1 MTTTRTP
8 EAFVATW
15 RGNTSTE
22 RQVYQQHFLDLCA
35 LVGHPTPVQLDPEN
49 KFFTFEAGAAKQGG
63 GNGYADVWYKGHF
76 AIEYKGP
83 HKSLDRAYEQLL
95 QYRESLE
102 NPPLLITGNTQ
113 EFFIHTNFTNSVK
126 QVIRVTLDDLLTP
139 QGMQHIR
146 NLFYNPD
153 AFRPQQTAAQVTE
166 EAAAHFA
173 RLADHLRKWGH
184 GSHEI
189 AHYLI
194 RLLFCL
200 FAEDIDL
207 LPRELFTRLVD
218 NGRRNPAL
226 FNRQVRQLFQA
237 MAEGDVFGEH
247 QVRYFDGG
255 LFDDETVLDM
265 DGDGVSILHGITQL
279 DWSAIEPAIF
289 GTLFTRSL
297 DPAQRARL
305 GAQYT
310 SKEDIL
316 LIVEPVLMAP
326 LRREWEQVKAQAQT
340 LAAKRDAATTRGA
353 ATRADNELRTLLLG
367 FAERLATIRVLDPAC
382 GSGNFLYV
390 ALRLLLDLWKEV
402 AIFSAQA
409 GLSILAPL
417 PGLAPSPEQLYGI
430 EINDYAHELA
440 QATVWIGYF
449 QWLHDNGYGF
459 LSEPILKPLDNIKLM
474 DAILAYDADGKPVEP
489 EWPAAEVIVGNPP
502 FLGNKRMQSELGAQY
517 VHDLRQLF
525 DGRIPGSVDLVAYWF
540 ERSRLAIVNG
550 TAKRA
555 GLLATQAIRSGTNRS
570 VLDRI
575 KESGDIFYAQS
586 DRPWILDGAA
596 VRVSMVGFDDGSTK
610 ERFIN
615 TNVDDVASMALENAV
630 QVDSINSDLT
640 ASTNLTIAKRLEEN
654 KGLALQGPVKVG
666 AFDIPAETAAQMLSA
681 SNLSGRNNCDVVRP
695 WLNASDITGR
705 NRHLFII
712 DFGDMSME
720 EASAYEKPFDYV
732 REFVKPER
740 DHNNRARRR
749 IYWWQ
754 HGETVPAL
762 RAGLNKLARFISTPR
777 VAKHR
782 VFVWTDTGTLPDS
795 RVYAIMREDD
805 YFFGVLHSRV
815 HEVWSLATSSRHGV
829 GNDPTYNNTTCFETF
844 PFPWPPSQEPADD
857 PRVQAIAAAAADLVA
872 QRDAWLNP
880 PDGLPEKELQKRTLT
895 NLYNARPA
903 WLAAAHQRLDA
914 AVLDA
919 YGWPHDLSDEE
930 LLARLLALN
939 LERAGVGK

>member
-1 MTTTRTP
+1 MSSMTTTRTP

-35 LVGHPTPVQLDPEN
+35 LIGHPTPVQLDPEN

-166 EAAAHFA
+166 EAAARFA

-255 LFDDETVLDM
+255 LFDDDTVLDM

-340 LAAKRDAATTRGA
+340 LTAKRDAATTRGA
-353 ATRADNELRTLLLG
+353 ATRADNELRTLLLR

-502 FLGNKRMQSELGAQY
+502 FLGGNKVRQELGDQY
-517 VHDLRQLF
+517 VEALF
-525 DGRIPGSVDLVAYWF
+525 SLYSGRVPAFADLVCYWF
-540 ERSRLAIVNG
+540 EKAQAMIQTGQL
-550 TAKRA
+550 KRA
-555 GLLATQAIRSGTNRS
+555 GLLATQAIRGGVNRV
-570 VLDRI
+570 VLERI
-575 KESGDIFYAQS
+575 KHNGDIFFAYS
-586 DRPWILDGAA
+586 DRDWVLDGATVHVSMIGFDNGDELARWLDGQKVERINADLTATTDVTTARPLTENLGIAFVGDTKKGKFDIPSSIAEAMLADEHHPQGRTNRDVIRPWI
-596 VRVSMVGFDDGSTK
+596 
-610 ERFIN
+610 N
-615 TNVDDVASMALENAV
+615 
-630 QVDSINSDLT
+630 
-640 ASTNLTIAKRLEEN
+640 
-654 KGLALQGPVKVG
+654 GL
-666 AFDIPAETAAQMLSA
+666 
-681 SNLSGRNNCDVVRP
+681 
-695 WLNASDITGR
+695 DITGR
-705 NRHLFII
+705 PRNMWII
-712 DFGDMSME
+712 DFGVDMSMSDAARYQE
-720 EASAYEKPFDYV
+720 PFEYV
-732 REFVKPER
+732 RLHVKPER
-740 DHNNRARRR
+740 EKVRNPRENKFWWIHGRAA
-749 IYWWQ
+749 
-754 HGETVPAL
+754 PDL
-762 RAGLNKLARFISTPR
+762 RKAVQMLDRYIATPR

-782 VFVWTDTGTLPDS
+782 IFVFVDSSTLPDGQVVIFARS
-795 RVYAIMREDD
+795 DE
-805 YFFGVLHSRV
+805 YFLGVLHSRL
-815 HEVWSLATSSRHGV
+815 HEVWSRSTGTQLREAESGFRYSQTM
-829 GNDPTYNNTTCFETF
+829 TFETF
-844 PFPWPPSQEPADD
+844 PFPWPPGQEPADA

-903 WLAAAHQRLDA
+903 WLAAAHRRLDA
-914 AVLDA
+914 AVFDA